1 MNKILL
7 LAGATAV
14 FAFSFEANACD
25 LKPYIS
31 AKINAASVNN
41 KIKMS
46 LAEFYNMEPENTR
59 IWDYFR
65 GDEHDSTWGFSL
77 AAGIKKELEKGAVR
91 AEFEFTRFQP
101 ASSYVTHRRN
111 QIKYKTQIHSYM
123 INTYYDFDTGSAFT
137 PYIGGGIGYAKTKFS
152 ATHWEIGT
160 ETSSHTNFAWQIGGG
175 IAYAVNDNV
184 SIDVGYR
191 YVDYGKIDKITDIV
205 SYGVLGSDFYKTSI
219 DTSANEL
226 YAGIRYTF

>member
-7 LAGATAV
+7 LASAAAV

-41 KIKMS
+41 KLKLS
-46 LAEFYNMEPENTR
+46 QAEFWEPQPEYAE
-59 IWDYFR
+59 IQDDFR
-65 GDEHDSTWGFSL
+65 NDIHDNTWGFSL

-101 ASSYVTHRRN
+101 TSSYMTLSGR
-111 QIKYKTQIHSYM
+111 QTKYKTQIHSYM
-123 INTYYDFDTGSAFT
+123 INAYYDFNTDSAFT
-137 PYIGGGIGYAKTKFS
+137 PYIGGGIGYAKTKLS
-152 ATHWEIGT
+152 ETKGRRGT
-160 ETSSHTNFAWQIGGG
+160 KSNSHTNFAWQIGGG

-191 YVDYGKIDKITDIV
+191 YVDYGKFDKITRIDDF
-205 SYGVLGSDFYKTSI
+205 GELGPDAYRTSI
-219 DTSANEL
+219 DTTANEL